1 MKGLALASI
10 IVGVVSTLLAVI
22 LRIANVLGPFGVQA
36 TNLLLFSGV
45 CFLFAIALIEYKK

>member
-22 LRIANVLGPFGVQA
+22 LRIANVFGPFGVHA